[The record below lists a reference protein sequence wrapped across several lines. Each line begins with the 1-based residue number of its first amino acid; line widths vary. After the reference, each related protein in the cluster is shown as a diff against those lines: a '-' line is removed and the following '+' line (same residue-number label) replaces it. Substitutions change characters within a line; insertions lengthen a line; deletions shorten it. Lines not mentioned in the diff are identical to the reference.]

1 MAASPYTYGMDP
13 VQQNGNGQSWGAVIG
28 ILIIIAVI
36 LFGGVYFFFKQ
47 NPPAAPAPDTQYSPA
62 A

>member
-1 MAASPYTYGMDP
+1 MCSMEP
-13 VQQNGNGQSWGAVIG
+13 QHNSQSWGAVIG

-47 NPPAAPAPDTQYSPA
+47 NPSAHPAPATGAGQT
-62 A
+62 

>member
-1 MAASPYTYGMDP
+1 MIRTQGYTD
-13 VQQNGNGQSWGAVIG
+13 VVDSSQNNGQSWGAVIG

-47 NPPAAPAPDTQYSPA
+47 NPQTQPAPATGA
-62 A
+62 GNA